1 MAPEFGDRPNRIPW
15 PPILYLGGVA
25 AGLLLEWIWPT
36 SGIFAAELR
45 RLVIPVGWLLMA
57 AGGLF
62 DLAAMLTLSR
72 HKANILPHRA
82 ATRLVTSGPFAV
94 SRNPIY
100 LGNTLLMA
108 GAGLAFGNFW
118 LLVCGLA
125 AALAVRQLA
134 ILREELHLA
143 ARFGDEWRAY
153 AAGTRRWLGW
163 RS

>member
-1 MAPEFGDRPNRIPW
+1 MPPEIGERPNHIPW
-15 PPILYLGGVA
+15 PPILYLGGIA
-25 AGLLLEWIWPT
+25 TALLLERIWPT
-36 SGIFAAELR
+36 GLMFRSLQLR
-45 RLVIPVGWLLMA
+45 SLIPAGWLLMA

-72 HKANILPHRA
+72 NQANILPHRA
-82 ATRLVTSGPFAV
+82 ATRLVTSGPFAM

-108 GAGLAFGNFW
+108 GAALAFDNIW

-134 ILREELHLA
+134 ILREEAHLA
-143 ARFGDEWRAY
+143 ARFGDEWHAY
-153 AAGTRRWLGW
+153 AARTRRWFGW

>member
-1 MAPEFGDRPNRIPW
+1 MPLESGDRPNRIPW
-15 PPILYLGGVA
+15 PPILYLGGIA
-25 AGLLLEWIWPT
+25 AALLLERIWPT
-36 SGIFAAELR
+36 GSMFRALPLR
-45 RLVIPVGWLLMA
+45 SLMPAGWLLMA
-57 AGGLF
+57 CGGLI

-72 HKANILPHRA
+72 NQANILPHRA

-108 GAGLAFGNFW
+108 GAALAFDNIW
-118 LLVCGLA
+118 LLACGLA

-134 ILREELHLA
+134 ILREEAHLA
-143 ARFGDEWRAY
+143 TRFGDEWHAY
-153 AAGTRRWLGW
+153 AGRTRRWLGW

>member
-1 MAPEFGDRPNRIPW
+1 MAPDIGERPNSIPW
-15 PPILYLGGVA
+15 PPLLYLGGVA
-25 AGLLLEWIWPT
+25 AGLLLECIWPT
-36 SGIFAAELR
+36 RGIFAAELR
-45 RLVIPVGWLLMA
+45 RSVMPVGWLLMA

-62 DLAAMLTLSR
+62 DLAAMLALSR

-108 GAGLAFGNFW
+108 GAALAFGNIW
-118 LLVCGLA
+118 LLVCGLM

-134 ILREELHLA
+134 ILREEAHLA
-143 ARFGDEWRAY
+143 ARFGDEWHAY
-153 AAGTRRWLGW
+153 AGRTRRWFGW

>member
-1 MAPEFGDRPNRIPW
+1 MPA
-15 PPILYLGGVA
+15 
-25 AGLLLEWIWPT
+25 
-36 SGIFAAELR
+36 
-45 RLVIPVGWLLMA
+45 GWLLMA

-72 HKANILPHRA
+72 NQANILPHRA
-82 ATRLVTSGPFAV
+82 ATRLVTSGPFAM

-108 GAGLAFGNFW
+108 GAALAFDNIW

-134 ILREELHLA
+134 ILREEAHLA
-143 ARFGDEWRAY
+143 ARFGDEWHAY
-153 AAGTRRWLGW
+153 AARTRRWFGW